1 MYPRKNRFYFLTVA
15 IALFAGAWLLEKYY
29 SNRDSD
35 FVRTTV
41 FAKKTL
47 HQEEDKCYKFIKR
60 LGDALSSQNSGVVI
74 TDSVFKNVEVP
85 KNNFTYFIYS
95 NDSITY
101 WSNNN
106 TYFAYDLVKGGVNQ
120 QLLKLK
126 NGWYELFKYSKKNV
140 VVIGLLLIK
149 SEYNFQN
156 QYLVNR
162 FNPIFNLP
170 DHATLSLTPIKGSYP
185 IIKSTGGYLFSIK
198 YNPDDIDPGKYW
210 WIATMYFFAFAFFA
224 FSILLFA
231 ITWSKKSFWA
241 SVLVLMILVGIRFLT
256 IHFHFPYQLYN
267 SPMFNPQ
274 FYASSFFLGSLGDF
288 LLSIIVLSMF
298 VLFFYYYFKEKN
310 SVPYLRKSK
319 VLFSLVL
326 IFTMLTTF
334 LFSVFINYLISGL
347 IINSKISFNVNNIF
361 ELTSFSLIGF
371 IIIGTLLFTFYLVC
385 EGTVRFARKTLFTIP
400 LLVLLFLI
408 TQGLFLGLL
417 ILLRDNEVFY
427 NYGVSSFVL
436 TNFLILFTA
445 YIRFTSKKA
454 LSLGRSLLVVF
465 AFSIYATYTIYTFNQ
480 RKEKDNLRL
489 LVNKVESQQD
499 LVAEYL
505 FRELD
510 GKIKKD
516 NFIKSYFNSPNPFL
530 EEKIKKRILTLY
542 FGEVYWGRYDITV
555 KAFDRNGISYFTQN
569 DTTKTLNYYQTLMEK
584 EGKPTDTPGFYYMY
598 TNSGRVSY
606 AGLIQFNDAQNLNSL
621 NGVLVIE
628 LNSRFYQEGG
638 GFPDLLISDKM
649 PVNRDISNYSYA
661 RYQNGRLTYQFGPFS
676 YFFSSDTYTKIYGV
690 NRSEQFVNFGDY
702 VHFIYRND
710 NNDWVIIS
718 HRTPTWLETITLFSY
733 VFSFLTVMFLGVLIL
748 YRLLNSHLSYQLNF
762 QKRIQLSVI
771 VIVVAALTLI
781 GGGTIYYIV
790 KGYSDDQQV
799 RIKEK
804 LSSILLAIENELASN
819 GNLSGAVA
827 EDFSQTF
834 SKLSNTLETDFN
846 LFDRKGRLIFSTQS
860 KIFDQEI
867 LSTLMNR
874 RAYEQLVNYQNTS
887 FIHYEDVGGLS
898 FLSAYEPV
906 RNAENKLIGYINLPY
921 FARQTELKKEIS
933 SFLVS
938 LINIYV
944 LLFAISVLLTF
955 IISNRLVKPLNLIQQ
970 KLGNIKFGKRNELI
984 EWGAKDEIGALV
996 EEYNKMVDQ
1005 LARSADALA
1014 KSERESAW
1022 REMAKQVAHE
1032 IKNPLTPM
1040 KLSVQHLQRSIKD
1053 NPQNAP
1059 EIVTRV
1065 TSTLIEQI
1073 DTLSNIATEFSN
1085 FAKMPKAQNSSFEL
1099 FPVIISNV
1107 DLYKETE
1114 NININFID
1122 LSSGACE
1129 VYADREQL
1137 IRVFSNLIKNAI
1149 QSIPLSRKGE
1159 ISITL
1164 SQTKYDA
1171 IVKIED
1177 NGTGMDDEVKSRIF
1191 TPNFTTKSAGSG
1203 LGLAMVKNILE
1214 SAGGKIAFE
1223 STKGVGTVFQVTLPL
1238 NKNNHD

>member
-1 MYPRKNRFYFLTVA
+1 MHTNKNRFYFLIAA
-15 IALFAGAWLLEKYY
+15 IGLFVSAWLLEQFYDR
-29 SNRDSD
+29 RDSD

-41 FAKKTL
+41 FAKKAL
-47 HQEEDKCYKFIKR
+47 HQEEDKCYRFIKR
-60 LGDALSSQNSGVVI
+60 LGDALAVQNAGIVL
-74 TDSVFKNVEVP
+74 TDSVFKNIEVP
-85 KNNFTYFIYS
+85 KSSFTYFVYT
-95 NDSITY
+95 NDSLTY

-106 TYFAYDLVKGGVNQ
+106 TFFVYDQIKGGVNQ

-126 NGWYELFKYSKKNV
+126 NGWYELFKYSKNNV

-149 SEYNFQN
+149 NEYNFQN
-156 QYLVNR
+156 QYLINK
-162 FNPIFNLP
+162 FNPLFNLP
-170 DHATLSLTPIKGSYP
+170 GHATLSLSPVKGSYP
-185 IIKSTGGYLFSIK
+185 IITSTGGYLFSIS
-198 YNPDDIDPGKYW
+198 YNPNNSDPGKYW
-210 WIATMYFFAFAFFA
+210 WIALMYFLAFTCFA

-231 ITWSKKSFWA
+231 VSWIKR
-241 SVLVLMILVGIRFLT
+241 SVLASLLILLVLVGVRFLT
-256 IHFHFPYQLYN
+256 IHFHFPMQLYT

-288 LLSIIVLSMF
+288 LLSIIVLSQF
-298 VLFFYYYFKEKN
+298 VLFFYFYYKN
-310 SVPYLRKSK
+310 KPIAEYLKK
-319 VLFSLVL
+319 YKTIFSIVV
-326 IFTMLTTF
+326 IAAMLTTF

-385 EGTVRFARKTLFTIP
+385 EGTVRFARRTLFSIP

-408 TQGLFLGLL
+408 TQGIFLGLL
-417 ILLRDNEVFY
+417 ILLRDKEVFY

-445 YIRFTSKKA
+445 YIRFTSKRA
-454 LSLGRSLLVVF
+454 LSLARSLLVVF

-499 LVAEYL
+499 LIAEYL
-505 FRELD
+505 FKEVD
-510 GKIKKD
+510 EKIKLD
-516 NFIKSYFNSPNPFL
+516 NFIKSYFNSPNPFM
-530 EEKIKKRILTLY
+530 EEKVKKRILSLY
-542 FGEVYWGRYDITV
+542 FNEVYWGRYDISI
-555 KAFDRNGISYFTQN
+555 KAFDRNGISFFTQN
-569 DTTKTLNYYQTLMEK
+569 DTTKNLNYYQSLIEREAKSTN
-584 EGKPTDTPGFYYMY
+584 TPGFYYIY
-598 TNSGRVSY
+598 TNTGRISY
-606 AGLIQFNDAQNLNSL
+606 VGLIQFKEEQNLNPL
-621 NGVLVIE
+621 NGVLIVE

-649 PVNRDISNYSYA
+649 PVSRDISNYSYA
-661 RYQNGRLTYQFGPFS
+661 RYQNGRLAYQFGTFS
-676 YFFSSDTYTKIYGV
+676 YFFSSDTYSTIYGV
-690 NRSEQFVNFGDY
+690 NKPEQFISYNNFT
-702 VHFIYRND
+702 HFVYHNS
-710 NNDWVIIS
+710 NNDAVIIS
-718 HRTPTWLETITLFSY
+718 YKNPTWLETVTLFSY
-733 VFSFLTVMFLGVLIL
+733 VFSFLTAMFLAVLIL
-748 YRLLNSHLSYQLNF
+748 YRLFNGHIGYQLNF

-781 GGGTIYYIV
+781 GGGTIYYII

-804 LSSILLAIENELASN
+804 LSSILLAIENELAVN

-846 LFDRKGRLIFSTQS
+846 LFDKKGKLIFSTQS

-887 FIHYEDVGGLS
+887 FIHYEEVGGLS

-955 IISNRLVKPLNLIQQ
+955 IISNRLVKPLNIIQQ

-996 EEYNKMVDQ
+996 EEYNKMVQQ
-1005 LARSADALA
+1005 LSNSADALA

-1053 NPQNAP
+1053 NPENAQQ
-1059 EIVTRV
+1059 IVTRV

-1129 VYADREQL
+1129 VYADREHL

-1149 QSIPLSRKGE
+1149 QSIPPSRNGE
-1159 ISITL
+1159 ITITL
-1164 SQTKYDA
+1164 SQTNSEA
-1171 IVKIED
+1171 VVKIED
-1177 NGTGMDDEVKSRIF
+1177 NGTGMDEEVKARIF

-1214 SAGGKIAFE
+1214 SAGGKITFE
-1223 STKGVGTVFQVTLPL
+1223 SAVGVGTVFYVTLPL
-1238 NKNNHD
+1238 NNHQQD